1 MKELDSRYLSQV
13 GGGLDAGECVSDSV
27 NGFAVGAAVGG
38 AVGLA
43 AGAPGAAIGGLVGG
57 LAGGAVAVSNNEACG
72 TGDGASAA
80 ASAASASCSASAAA
94 SSCGPGDGVG
104 GDGGGGGGGGGKV
117 ICTELCRMG
126 AIDHALWMAD
136 LRYSQDHFSAR
147 TLRGYHL
154 WGIPFVRL
162 MRRHPMFASL
172 ALPPTRWFAEDIGFR
187 MGVRAEPN
195 WKGWVLR
202 EWLFRPVCAG
212 LGLFARARDW
222 RVLWPDDEALAPRA

>member
-1 MKELDSRYLSQV
+1 MKELDSRYLSRV
-13 GGGLDAGECVSDSV
+13 GGGLDAGECASDAIG
-27 NGFAVGAAVGG
+27 GFGVGATVGGSIGAAAGPVGVAVGAT
-38 AVGLA
+38 
-43 AGAPGAAIGGLVGG
+43 VGG
-57 LAGGAVAVSNNEACG
+57 LAGGAVSISDNEACG
-72 TGDGASAA
+72 TSDGASAA

-94 SSCGPGDGVG
+94 TSCGPGDGVG

-136 LRYSQDHFSAR
+136 IRYSQDHFSAR

-162 MRRHPMFASL
+162 MRRHPVLARL
-172 ALPPTRWFAEDIGFR
+172 ALPPTRWFAEDIGYR
-187 MGVRAEPN
+187 MGVRPEPN
-195 WKGWVLR
+195 RKGWVLR
-202 EWLFRPVCAG
+202 ELLFRPMCAG

-222 RVLWPDDEALAPRA
+222 RALWPDDEALARRA